1 MDSGSVAEILC
12 SRVKEAYPN
21 IRIAR
26 PKRFYDTVKN
36 IAAPVRP
43 SLRGG
48 SKLFGSELSLYREKK
63 WVPRIRNP
71 SGSYI
76 VNQQLPACIQLAVL
90 CDNLCS

>member
-12 SRVKEAYPN
+12 SKVKEVYPN

-26 PKRFYDTVKN
+26 PKRFYDTVMS
-36 IAAPVRP
+36 IAVPVRP

-48 SKLFGSELSLYREKK
+48 SKLIGSELSLYRERK

-71 SGSYI
+71 PGS
-76 VNQQLPACIQLAVL
+76 
-90 CDNLCS
+90 